1 MKKAA
6 KVSYYVGM
14 TSSMFIGIWHF
25 FVPWL
30 YGWKQYIPSEYA
42 NLVVL
47 IDWIN
52 LLFSFF
58 LSGLSILLICWGRKV
73 FDGNKEAI
81 TVFGFMTVVWI
92 FRVVIAVIEPYP
104 VAVLAWAAYGQ
115 FIGSIVIMTMLIF
128 AFVQVRTMAANK
140 KR

>member
-1 MKKAA
+1 MA
-6 KVSYYVGM
+6 
-14 TSSMFIGIWHF
+14 F

-42 NLVVL
+42 NLAVL

-58 LSGLSILLICWGRKV
+58 LSGLSILLICWRKKV

-104 VAVLAWAAYGQ
+104 AAVLAWAAYGQ
-115 FIGSIVIMTMLIF
+115 FIGSVVIMTMLIF
-128 AFVQVRTMAANK
+128 AFVQVRKMAADSFS
-140 KR
+140 